1 METNFSE
8 MPRVHVE
15 VDFLDTP
22 DVENNK
28 FDWTQMASLFF
39 RATGIA
45 EYVRVFHNTPI
56 KFHKAK
62 YLQPVKL

>member
-15 VDFLDTP
+15 VDFFDTP

-28 FDWTQMASLFF
+28 FDWAQMASLFF

-45 EYVRVFHNTPI
+45 EYVRVFHKTPI